1 MSNTA
6 HPQCSSHNPHPFFTE
21 IEPGADQPLGLPP
34 SFGYG
39 PSLCNLPVLLAKLQA
54 LALSCQRV
62 DFSFLNLTFVGK
74 VHSGRPH
81 ERADSLSFLGEA
93 VPLSVS

>member
-93 VPLSVS
+93 VPLSVG